1 MSGQRIQGALFRV
14 CRWLARNGLAAH
26 PTDYFISQHVGW
38 VGKPNYSTAARVVS
52 SHETD
57 LLIDNMSNYSPQQ
70 TESRE
75 QDPTYRWTDL
85 FGLTVLNAH
94 LQERPSE
101 VPLPPYFEHPDTD
114 STDHFTAISVI
125 STVSWLLQR
134 TGHGRS
140 RAVQRTLR
148 RGFRMGGRLVA

>member
-1 MSGQRIQGALFRV
+1 MEQNCQ
-14 CRWLARNGLAAH
+14 
-26 PTDYFISQHVGW
+26 QVGW

-101 VPLPPYFEHPDTD
+101 VPLPPYSEHPDHRAKIIPSLYQRSPRSSSFSSEQVVEEVAQSSGRFAEDPEGAERLWLDERPAD
-114 STDHFTAISVI
+114 S
-125 STVSWLLQR
+125 
-134 TGHGRS
+134 
-140 RAVQRTLR
+140 
-148 RGFRMGGRLVA
+148 